1 MKGKI
6 AEYIFLT
13 LGTFFV
19 AFSVTVCLAPVKL
32 STGGVSGIGTIL
44 LYRISV
50 PLSVT
55 NIIANI
61 VLFTLGFKLLSKS
74 AVVKTVLGTIFLTLF
89 LEVCTHIPSFSD
101 DVLVSALSGGVILGL
116 GLGMVIRSGGSTGG
130 TDLAGILLH
139 KKIPHIT
146 VSNHILIIDLVT
158 IALMAFVF
166 GSINVAAYSAI
177 ALFSAIK
184 VCEGVLSYGNAAK
197 EIRIVSK
204 NAESIAKQILTQF
217 NRGVTGIQCRGMYTG
232 RESLLIFCIIS
243 PRQLPGII
251 RFIKSHDKEAF
262 VSVSD
267 VREVL
272 GKGFQGRE

>member
-1 MKGKI
+1 LKNKI
-6 AEYIFLT
+6 TEYISMAI
-13 LGTFFV
+13 GTFLV
-19 AFSVTVCLAPVKL
+19 AFSVTVCLAPAKL

-44 LYRISV
+44 FYRVSV
-50 PLSVT
+50 PISAT
-55 NIIANI
+55 NIVANI
-61 VLFTLGFKLLSKS
+61 ILFTLGFRLLSKS
-74 AVVKTVLGTIFLTLF
+74 AVVKTVLGTILLTLF
-89 LEVCTHIPSFSD
+89 LELCTHISSFTD

-166 GSINVAAYSAI
+166 GSINVAVYSSI

-251 RFIKSHDKEAF
+251 KFIKSHDKEAF

-272 GKGFQGRE
+272 GKGFQGRG